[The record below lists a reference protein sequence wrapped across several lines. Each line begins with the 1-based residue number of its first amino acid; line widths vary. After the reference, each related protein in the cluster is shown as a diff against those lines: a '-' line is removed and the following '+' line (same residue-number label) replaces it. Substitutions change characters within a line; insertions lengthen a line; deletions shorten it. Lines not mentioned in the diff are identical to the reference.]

1 MNEPRQNERSPSKG
15 TDDKTNT
22 LLQSAPPLACRF
34 VAILRCRTWCR
45 WPEWGRFQSPAFKDP
60 IVTSSGTNVYLS
72 LHIVTYKDRP
82 RPENSAAAKLDNGSG
97 PILWRGTDGI
107 GYWVGGAR
115 IKAPED
121 QIMVSMSYEPPY
133 EGEIDLQL
141 HIGCEQELSP
151 SDLSPVVESIL
162 QSALAFV
169 NLDVRE
175 IMIPVAPIQVT
186 RLGPEGNQITSATK
200 LAVRA
205 RSTISADDATRTV
218 KEFAVAR
225 SAQSMKE
232 AEALG
237 VASRRLMSAL
247 AETDDVDRYCDFWE
261 TCEFATLFEPKAT
274 GGLVGRIA
282 QALVR
287 QLLPRVPGLTK
298 RRVETQLGI
307 RQLHKIRGRVVHEAF
322 DTPENFQENLRL
334 LEEIAAELLRHAFK
348 LPPQPGLRLIAK
360 LSDP

>member
-1 MNEPRQNERSPSKG
+1 MP
-15 TDDKTNT
+15 
-22 LLQSAPPLACRF
+22 
-34 VAILRCRTWCR
+34 
-45 WPEWGRFQSPAFKDP
+45 
-60 IVTSSGTNVYLS
+60 
-72 LHIVTYKDRP
+72 
-82 RPENSAAAKLDNGSG
+82 
-97 PILWRGTDGI
+97 
-107 GYWVGGAR
+107 VGEAR

-121 QIMVSMSYEPPY
+121 QIMVSMGYEPPY
-133 EGEIDLQL
+133 EGELDLQL

-151 SDLSPVVESIL
+151 SELSPVVESIL

-225 SAQSMKE
+225 SAQSTKE

-237 VASRRLMSAL
+237 VASRRLMSAI

-282 QALVR
+282 QALA
-287 QLLPRVPGLTK
+287 LLPRFPGLTK